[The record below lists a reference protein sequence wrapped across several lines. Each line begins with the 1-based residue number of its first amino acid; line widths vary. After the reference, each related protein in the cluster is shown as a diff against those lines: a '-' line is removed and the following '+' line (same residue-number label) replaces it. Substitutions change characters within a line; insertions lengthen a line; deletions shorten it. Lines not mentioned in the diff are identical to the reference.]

1 MIYRLK
7 SKLPENRIFL
17 NLCRIILNTRIKK
30 RWLVCSIYFAAISKA
45 SEERAQT

>member
-17 NLCRIILNTRIKK
+17 NLRRIYLEYENSKK
-30 RWLVCSIYFAAISKA
+30 RWHVCSIYPPGRN
-45 SEERAQT
+45 EVET